1 MKEDV
6 AMYFYGDT
14 YFPGAVLKNTFQGL
28 LIAVLLMETTI
39 LLLTARNNQKGE
51 KKSGEDR
58 GSMLLIIVGFWL
70 SVLLNPLY
78 IRLFPVVLPVP
89 VFWLG
94 LAAAVSGMILRLYS
108 VWTLR
113 KFFSMAVR
121 VGSKQKIVQD
131 GPYRLIRHPAYTG
144 SILTLLGISLAFR
157 SVLGVPATLLIAAAV
172 YGYRIR
178 TEEKALEKSF
188 GAVYRDYEQHTWRLV
203 PHVW

>member
-1 MKEDV
+1 
-6 AMYFYGDT
+6 MYFYGDT
-14 YFPGAVLKNTFQGL
+14 YFPGPVLKNVFQIL
-28 LIAVLLMETTI
+28 LIAVLLMETAI

-51 KKSGEDR
+51 KRNGEDR

-94 LAAAVSGMILRLYS
+94 FAAAVSGMILRLYS

-121 VGSKQKIVQD
+121 VGSEQKIVQD

-157 SVLGVPATLLIAAAV
+157 SVPGVPATLLIAAAV

-178 TEEKALEKSF
+178 TEEKALEKNF
-188 GAVYRDYEQHTWRLV
+188 GAVYRDYEQRTWRLV

>member
-1 MKEDV
+1 
-6 AMYFYGDT
+6 MYFYGDT

>member
-1 MKEDV
+1 
-6 AMYFYGDT
+6 MYFYGDT
-14 YFPGAVLKNTFQGL
+14 YFPGPVLKNVFQIL
-28 LIAVLLMETTI
+28 LIAVLLMETAI

-51 KKSGEDR
+51 KRNGEDR

-94 LAAAVSGMILRLYS
+94 FAAAVSGMILRLYS

-113 KFFSMAVR
+113 KFFSMVVR
-121 VGSKQKIVQD
+121 VGSEQKIVQN

-157 SVLGVPATLLIAAAV
+157 SVLGIPATLLIAAAV

-188 GAVYRDYEQHTWRLV
+188 GAVYRDYEQRTWRLV

>member
-1 MKEDV
+1 
-6 AMYFYGDT
+6 MYFYGDT
-14 YFPGAVLKNTFQGL
+14 YFPGAVLKNSFQFL

-58 GSMLLIIVGFWL
+58 GSMLLIIAGFWL
-70 SVLLNPLY
+70 SVLLNPFY

-94 LAAAVSGMILRLYS
+94 FAAAVSGMILRLYS

-121 VGSKQKIVQD
+121 VGSEQKIVQD

-188 GAVYRDYEQHTWRLV
+188 GAVYRDYEQRTWRLV

>member
-1 MKEDV
+1 L
-6 AMYFYGDT
+6 YFYGDT
-14 YFPGAVLKNTFQGL
+14 YFPGPVLKNVFQIL
-28 LIAVLLMETTI
+28 LIAVLLMETAI

-51 KKSGEDR
+51 KRNGEDR

-94 LAAAVSGMILRLYS
+94 FAAAVSGMILRLYS

-121 VGSKQKIVQD
+121 VGSEQKIVQD

-157 SVLGVPATLLIAAAV
+157 SVLGVPVTLLIAAAV

-188 GAVYRDYEQHTWRLV
+188 GAVYRDYEQRTWRLV